1 MELRFSLCLISET
14 NDIADENRHFLTCC
28 KQQIWD
34 SLRSQI
40 TCLIPG
46 LEEIVPSQQD
56 INICSNKTLATN
68 VYNKYS
74 KTTRDLLRFNVRCP
88 VPCRQQSF
96 DVKVDFFDKNSF
108 IDVEGTYP
116 QNVLDSTVFVSI
128 CYSSILIETRVE
140 TYLYDLG
147 NFLTSAGGNL
157 GLLLGFSCLS
167 VFFVILKCLQR
178 SLKSLALKTT

>member
-14 NDIADENRHFLTCC
+14 NDIAEENRHFLTCC
-28 KQQIWD
+28 KQQIWE

-56 INICSNKTLATN
+56 KFICSNQTLAADT
-68 VYNKYS
+68 YKKY
-74 KTTRDLLRFNVRCP
+74 KETTMNFLRYSVRCP

-108 IDVEGTYP
+108 IDVDDTYP

-167 VFFVILKCLQR
+167 VFFILLKCLKR
-178 SLKSLALKTT
+178 SL